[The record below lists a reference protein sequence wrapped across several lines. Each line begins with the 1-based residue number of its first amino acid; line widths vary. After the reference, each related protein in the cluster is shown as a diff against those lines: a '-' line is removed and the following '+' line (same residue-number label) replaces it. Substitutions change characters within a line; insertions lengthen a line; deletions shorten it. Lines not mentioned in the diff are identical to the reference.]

1 MLGINGNNHTV
12 MAVDADATIEV
23 VNHRHDSSADSVA
36 TTTPPRGVVASMRG
50 CRNISADHRN

>member
-23 VNHRHDSSADSVA
+23 VNHRHDSSADSVDNHSSEG
-36 TTTPPRGVVASMRG
+36 RGRVDAGMSQHQR
-50 CRNISADHRN
+50 